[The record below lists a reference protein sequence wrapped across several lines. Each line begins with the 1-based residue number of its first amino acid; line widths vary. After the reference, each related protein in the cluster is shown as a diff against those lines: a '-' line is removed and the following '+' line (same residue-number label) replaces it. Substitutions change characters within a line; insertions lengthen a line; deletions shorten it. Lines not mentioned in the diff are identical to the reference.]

1 MELLSS
7 QHFDAKKEEKLLNRF
22 ESFSLLIS
30 ELHKQ
35 IVRISAEEMKKYG
48 LQSPSAHMLLVL
60 YKNGACTAANLSRKI
75 GKNKAEISRTIVEL
89 EKKGFI
95 EKENS
100 KTNYRVRLKLTES
113 GNSTAVAIEK
123 AAISCVCQASSGIS
137 DSERETMYRVL
148 DLICKNLQ
156 TITNDKN
163 NAKMPDR
170 TA

>member
-7 QHFDAKKEEKLLNRF
+7 QHFDAKKEEKLLNRY

-35 IVRISAEEMKKYG
+35 IVKISAEEMKKYG

-89 EKKGFI
+89 EKKGL
-95 EKENS
+95 
-100 KTNYRVRLKLTES
+100 YRKGELKNKLPRTSQAYRKRQQYRSCDRKSCHKLRLPSQLGS
-113 GNSTAVAIEK
+113 
-123 AAISCVCQASSGIS
+123 
-137 DSERETMYRVL
+137 
-148 DLICKNLQ
+148 
-156 TITNDKN
+156 
-163 NAKMPDR
+163 
-170 TA
+170 